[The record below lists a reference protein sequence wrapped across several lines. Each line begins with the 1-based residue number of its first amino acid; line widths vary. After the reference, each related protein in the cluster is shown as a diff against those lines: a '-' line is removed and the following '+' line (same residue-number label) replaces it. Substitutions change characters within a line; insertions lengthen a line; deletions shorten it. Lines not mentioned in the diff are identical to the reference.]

1 MFEVL
6 RIITLTLRIFMI
18 VTKVRSVQINEFI
31 HVTEKLFMNTRYQ
44 INQKHLLDP
53 TICVPQ
59 WQTMIVNNKNVN
71 KMTNNES
78 LLFKLRFQ
86 KKMYKFSENHQRK

>member
-44 INQKHLLDP
+44 ISKTPFGPYYL
-53 TICVPQ
+53 CSS
-59 WQTMIVNNKNVN
+59 MANNDC
-71 KMTNNES
+71 
-78 LLFKLRFQ
+78 Q
-86 KKMYKFSENHQRK
+86 